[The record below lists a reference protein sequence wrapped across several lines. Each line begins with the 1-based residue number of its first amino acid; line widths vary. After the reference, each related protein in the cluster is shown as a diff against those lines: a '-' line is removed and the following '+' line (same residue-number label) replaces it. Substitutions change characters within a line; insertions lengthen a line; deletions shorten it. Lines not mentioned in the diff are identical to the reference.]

1 MGGQAVLLPRRMSSS
16 GIVRLLGQFLETG
29 LADFVGAADRLFDM
43 EMKAQVTGQDLQPI
57 GVSLAAS
64 IRPRKPIRPSWPVD
78 GVVGTGGRWQ
88 GDVFPVDVDG
98 AHSTTFTPAVL
109 ASLSSLEY
117 ATCDIANIPINATIL
132 IMFSITSSCYL
143 FLNSLS
149 PSDSIIIFKV
159 VRKCDVV
166 HILF

>member
-1 MGGQAVLLPRRMSSS
+1 MGGQEVMLTRRMSSS
-16 GIVRLLGQFLETG
+16 GIVRPLDQFLETG
-29 LADFVGAADRLFDM
+29 LADFVGAADRLFDK
-43 EMKAQVTGQDLQPI
+43 EMKAQLIGQDPQPI

-64 IRPRKPIRPSWPVD
+64 IRPSWPVD

-149 PSDSIIIFKV
+149 PTDRIIIYKV
-159 VRKCDVV
+159 VIKCDVV
-166 HILF
+166 HILI

>member
-1 MGGQAVLLPRRMSSS
+1 MVGRVVLLPRQMSSS
-16 GIVRLLGQFLETG
+16 GIVRPLGQFQETG
-29 LADFVGAADRLFDM
+29 LADLVSAADRLFDM

-64 IRPRKPIRPSWPVD
+64 IRPSWPVD
-78 GVVGTGGRWQ
+78 GVVGTGDHLQ

-149 PSDSIIIFKV
+149 PTDSIIIYKV
-159 VRKCDVV
+159 VIKCDVV

>member
-16 GIVRLLGQFLETG
+16 GIVRLLGQFPETG
-29 LADFVGAADRLFDM
+29 LADLASAADRLFDM

-64 IRPRKPIRPSWPVD
+64 IRPSWPVD

-132 IMFSITSSCYL
+132 IMFFITS
-143 FLNSLS
+143 
-149 PSDSIIIFKV
+149 SDSIIIYKV
-159 VRKCDVV
+159 VIKCDVV

>member
-64 IRPRKPIRPSWPVD
+64 NRPSWPVD

-88 GDVFPVDVDG
+88 GDVFLVDVDS

-117 ATCDIANIPINATIL
+117 ATCDIANIPINTTIL
-132 IMFSITSSCYL
+132 IMFSITSS
-143 FLNSLS
+143 
-149 PSDSIIIFKV
+149 DSIIIYKV
-159 VRKCDVV
+159 VIKCDVV